1 MTIKIVGL
9 GPGDGR
15 YFTRQAWDVLSAAD
29 TIYLRTERHPAVAD
43 LPKQAA
49 IHSFDHIYE
58 SAEDFEE
65 VYKAITENIVSIARE
80 AAEHSRIVVYA
91 VPGDALVGESSVAAI
106 IDRAFEEGI
115 EVTTVPG
122 ISFIEPTLAAVGIDG
137 LDGLQIFDAID
148 LTQFHYPPISTDIPL
163 ILGQIFDRFLAS
175 EVKLTLSALY
185 PDEHEVMLIHGAGT
199 SNQIVERTPL
209 YGIDRS
215 DLLAHLTTLY
225 VPSLPYASTLASLAE
240 TVAHLRGPDGCPWD
254 QEQTRQSMRATFLEE
269 ASEVLEA
276 LDDEDVPAI
285 CEELGDMLYHL
296 VMQSQI
302 ALEHDEFRLTDVIAG
317 IDAKLKRRHLTD
329 VIAGI
334 DAKLKRRHPHVWG
347 DWKVADSNEVI
358 RNWERIK
365 TEERHDEGVR
375 SSLLDNMP
383 STMPSL
389 ACAQKMQDRVK
400 RVGFD
405 WADISGVV
413 AKVTEEISEVS
424 SAGSKKDHEHEIG
437 DLIFAVVNWARWLG
451 IDAESALRV
460 ANQRFERRFRVVED
474 IAEQSNSVLSSLDLD
489 ELDEMWEKA
498 KRSLA
503 LR

>member
-15 YFTRQAWDVLSAAD
+15 YITRQAWDVLSAAD
-29 TIYLRTERHPAVAD
+29 TIYLRTERHPAVPD
-43 LPKQAA
+43 LPKQAT

-58 SAEDFEE
+58 SAVDFEE
-65 VYKAITENIVSIARE
+65 VYKEITENIVSIAKE
-80 AAEHSRIVVYA
+80 AAERSRIVVYA
-91 VPGDALVGESSVAAI
+91 VPGDALIGESSVSAI
-106 IDRAFEEGI
+106 MDRASEEGI

-148 LTQFHYPPISTDIPL
+148 LARFHYPPISTDIPL
-163 ILGQIFDRFLAS
+163 LLGQIYDRFLAS

-185 PDEHEVMLIHGAGT
+185 PDEHEVVLIHGAGT
-199 SNQIVERTPL
+199 TNQIVERSPL
-209 YGIDRS
+209 YGVDRS

-225 VPSLPYASTLASLAE
+225 VPSLPYASTLAALAE

-317 IDAKLKRRHLTD
+317 IDAKLKRRH
-329 VIAGI
+329 
-334 DAKLKRRHPHVWG
+334 PHVWG

-365 TEERHDEGVR
+365 TEERHGEGTKP
-375 SSLLDNMP
+375 SLLDNMP
-383 STMPSL
+383 SAMPSL
-389 ACAQKMQDRVK
+389 ARAQKMQERVK

-405 WADISGVV
+405 WPDISGVV
-413 AKVTEEISEVS
+413 AKVAEEISEVN
-424 SAGSKKDHEHEIG
+424 SAGSMKDHEDEIG

-451 IDAESALRV
+451 VDAESALRV

-489 ELDEMWEKA
+489 VLDEMWEEA

-503 LR
+503 LN

>member
-15 YFTRQAWDVLSAAD
+15 YITRQGWDVLSAAD
-29 TIYLRTERHPAVAD
+29 IIYLRTERHPAVAD
-43 LPKQAA
+43 LPPQAT
-49 IHSFDHIYE
+49 IQSFDHIYE

-65 VYKAITENIVSIARE
+65 VYKEITEYIVSIAKE
-80 AAEHSRIVVYA
+80 AAERSKNIVYA
-91 VPGDALVGESSVAAI
+91 VPGDALVGESSVSAI
-106 IDRAFEEGI
+106 IERASEEGI

-148 LTQFHYPPISTDIPL
+148 LAHFHYPPFSTDIPL
-163 ILGQIFDRFLAS
+163 LLGQIYDRFMAS

-185 PDEHEVMLIHGAGT
+185 PDEHEVVLIHGAGT
-199 SNQIVERTPL
+199 TNQVVERTPL

-215 DLLAHLTTLY
+215 DSLAHLTTLF
-225 VPSLPYASTLASLAE
+225 VPPLPYASTLAALAE

-276 LDDEDVPAI
+276 LDDEDIPAI

-302 ALEHDEFRLTDVIAG
+302 ALEQDEFR
-317 IDAKLKRRHLTD
+317 LTD

-347 DWKVADSNEVI
+347 EWKVADSNEVI
-358 RNWERIK
+358 QNWERIK
-365 TEERHDEGVR
+365 AEERRGEGAR
-375 SSLLDNMP
+375 PSLLDNMP
-383 STMPSL
+383 SAMPSL
-389 ACAQKMQDRVK
+389 ARAQKMQERVK

-413 AKVTEEISEVS
+413 AKVAEEIGEVN
-424 SAGSKKDHEHEIG
+424 SAAGMKDHEHEIG

-451 IDAESALRV
+451 VDAESALRV

-474 IAEQSNSVLSSLDLD
+474 IAEQSNSVLSSLDL
-489 ELDEMWEKA
+489 EVLDEMWEEA
-498 KRSLA
+498 KRSLP
-503 LR
+503 LS

>member
-1 MTIKIVGL
+1 MTIIIVGL

-15 YFTRQAWDVLSAAD
+15 YITRQAWDVLSATD

-43 LPKQAA
+43 LPKKARL
-49 IHSFDHIYE
+49 HSFDHIYE
-58 SAEDFEE
+58 SADNFEE
-65 VYKAITENIVSIARE
+65 VYKEIAERIVAYARE
-80 AAEHSRIVVYA
+80 AAVRSEFIVYA
-91 VPGDALVGESSVAAI
+91 VPGDALVGESSVSAI
-106 IDRAFEEGI
+106 IDRAYEEGI
-115 EVTTVPG
+115 EVTTVAG
-122 ISFIEPTLAAVGIDG
+122 ISFIEPTLAAVGVDG

-148 LTQFHYPPISTDIPL
+148 LTRFHYPPISTDIPL
-163 ILGQIFDRFLAS
+163 LLGQIYNCFLAS
-175 EVKLTLSALY
+175 EVKLTLSVLY
-185 PDEHEVMLIHGAGT
+185 PDEHEVVLIHGAGT
-199 SNQIVERTPL
+199 TNQIIERTPL

-215 DLLAHLTTLY
+215 DSLAHLTTLY
-225 VPSLPYASTLASLAE
+225 VPALPYASTLAALAE

-302 ALEHDEFRLTDVIAG
+302 SLEQDEFR
-317 IDAKLKRRHLTD
+317 LTD

-347 DWKVADSNEVI
+347 DWQVADSNEVI
-358 RNWERIK
+358 RNWEKIK
-365 TEERHDEGVR
+365 DEERQGAEAR
-375 SSLLDNMP
+375 PSLLDNMP
-383 STMPSL
+383 SAMPSL
-389 ACAQKMQDRVK
+389 ARAQKMQGRVK

-405 WADISGVV
+405 WPDISGVV
-413 AKVTEEISEVS
+413 AKVAEEINEVNA
-424 SAGSKKDHEHEIG
+424 AGNMKDHEHEVG

-451 IDAESALRV
+451 VDAESALRM
-460 ANQRFERRFRVVED
+460 ANRRFERRFRVVED
-474 IAEQSNSVLSSLDLD
+474 LAEQRNSELSSLDLD
-489 ELDEMWEKA
+489 VLDEMWEAA

-503 LR
+503 LS

>member
-15 YFTRQAWDVLSAAD
+15 HITRQGWDVLSAAD
-29 TIYLRTERHPAVAD
+29 IIYLRTERHPAVAD
-43 LPKQAA
+43 LPPQAT
-49 IHSFDHIYE
+49 IQSFDHIYE

-65 VYKAITENIVSIARE
+65 VYTEITEYIVSIAKE
-80 AAEHSRIVVYA
+80 TAERSKNIVYA
-91 VPGDALVGESSVAAI
+91 VPGDALVGESSVSAI
-106 IDRAFEEGI
+106 IDRASEEGI

-148 LTQFHYPPISTDIPL
+148 LAHFHYPPISTDIPL
-163 ILGQIFDRFLAS
+163 LLGQIYDRFMAS
-175 EVKLTLSALY
+175 EVKLTLSTLY
-185 PDEHEVMLIHGAGT
+185 PDEHEVVLIHGAGT
-199 SNQIVERTPL
+199 TNQIVERTPL

-215 DLLAHLTTLY
+215 DLLAHLTTLF
-225 VPSLPYASTLASLAE
+225 VPPLPYASTLAALAE

-276 LDDEDVPAI
+276 LDEEDIPAI

-302 ALEHDEFRLTDVIAG
+302 ALEQDEFR
-317 IDAKLKRRHLTD
+317 LTD

-347 DWKVADSNEVI
+347 EWEVADSSEVI

-365 TEERHDEGVR
+365 AEERLGEGAR
-375 SSLLDNMP
+375 PSLLDNMP
-383 STMPSL
+383 SAMPSL
-389 ACAQKMQDRVK
+389 ARAQKMQERVK

-413 AKVTEEISEVS
+413 AKVAEEISEVN
-424 SAGSKKDHEHEIG
+424 SAGGMKDHEHEIG

-451 IDAESALRV
+451 VDAESALRV

-489 ELDEMWEKA
+489 VLDEMWEEA
-498 KRSLA
+498 KRSLP
-503 LR
+503 LS